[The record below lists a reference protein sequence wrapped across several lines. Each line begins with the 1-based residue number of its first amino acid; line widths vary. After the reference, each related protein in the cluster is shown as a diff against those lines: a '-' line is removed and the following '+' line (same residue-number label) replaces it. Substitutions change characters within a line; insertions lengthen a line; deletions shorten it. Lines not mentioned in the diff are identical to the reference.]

1 MSNEKVMEL
10 TYYKKH
16 VNDKKHNVQFDKDKV
31 FYKGHTFD
39 AVLSKE
45 FRKHVESV
53 MAEKKLNYPLI
64 ISVLSDPS
72 KKQYFTK
79 PKPYDYTNKETG
91 VVEHKVKTSI
101 TILSCVSIGQGEFS
115 GGRTLDE
122 VVDEID
128 GIDEEE

>member
-1 MSNEKVMEL
+1 MSDEKVMEL

-31 FYKGHTFD
+31 YYKGHTFD
-39 AVLSKE
+39 AVLSKD

-53 MAEKKLNYPLI
+53 MEEKKLQFPLI
-64 ISVLSDPS
+64 ISVLADPS

-91 VVEHKVKTSI
+91 VVERKTKTSI
-101 TILSCVSIGQGEFS
+101 TLLKCVSIAQGEFT
-115 GGRTLDE
+115 GGKTLDD
-122 VVDEID
+122 VIGEID
-128 GIDEEE
+128 GVDEEE